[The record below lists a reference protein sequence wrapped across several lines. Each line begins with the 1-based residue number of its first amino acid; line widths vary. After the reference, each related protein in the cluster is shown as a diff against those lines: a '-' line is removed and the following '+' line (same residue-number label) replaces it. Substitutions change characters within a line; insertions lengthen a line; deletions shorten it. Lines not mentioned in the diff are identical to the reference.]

1 MMMMMLMIMIM
12 MIMMKKIIP
21 GEGGKCGEEEG

>member
-12 MIMMKKIIP
+12 MIMMEKIIP